1 MIKLSI
7 GSNIVKGPWGGGN
20 QFAISLTNYL
30 RGKGNVIIDHLRD
43 RDIDIILMTDPRK
56 NLVSCKYNQLEI
68 SKYLTKK
75 PDTIVVHRINECDER
90 KGTKNV
96 NNYLKRANR
105 IADHTVFISSFLK
118 GLFIDGGIL
127 DTGNYSVIKNGA
139 DKNVFNIEG
148 RAKWDGRSPIKLV
161 THHWGGNYYK
171 GFDIYRIIDDLIVGK
186 NSNLGIEFNY
196 IGNLPRDFTF
206 KNSKVIAPIAGRSLA
221 DKIKEN
227 HIYITASINEPA
239 GMHHIEGA
247 MCGLPLL
254 YRNSGGIPEYA
265 KGFGVMFDGGD
276 DFTLKLREIISKY
289 DYYYNKMK
297 DYPYNSLL
305 MCYKYEKLFNNL
317 LESRKKFDLGLR
329 RKKYLGIYLK
339 EKFIYKKYKGDF

>member
-1 MIKLSI
+1 MKLSI

-20 QFAISLTNYL
+20 KFAIGLTNYL
-30 RGKGNVIIDHLRD
+30 KDKGSTVIDHLND
-43 RDIDIILMTDPRK
+43 RNIDIILMTEPRK

-68 SKYLTKK
+68 SKYLIRK

-96 NNYLKRANR
+96 NKYLQRANR
-105 IADHTVFISSFLK
+105 VADHTVFISSFLQK
-118 GLFIDGGIL
+118 LFIGGEIL
-127 DTGNYSVIKNGA
+127 DTKNHSVIRNGA
-139 DKNVFNIEG
+139 DNTIFNMKN
-148 RAKWDGRSPIKLV
+148 RTKWDKKSTLKLV

-171 GFDIYRIIDDLIVGK
+171 GFDVYEILDLLVKDKLDNI
-186 NSNLGIEFNY
+186 NLEFNY
-196 IGNLPRDFTF
+196 IGNIPRDFTF
-206 KNSKVIAPIAGRSLA
+206 KNSKVYGPLNGKDLA
-221 DKIKEN
+221 NKIKEN

-265 KGFGVMFDGGD
+265 KSFGVMFDGKD
-276 DFTLKLREIISKY
+276 DFTYKLRELIKNY
-289 DYYYNKMK
+289 DNYYSKMK
-297 DYPYNSLL
+297 NYPYNSKL
-305 MCYKYEKLFNNL
+305 MCSKYEKLLNKL
-317 LESRKKFDLGLR
+317 LANRDKFDLKSR

-339 EKFIYKKYKGDF
+339 EKFIPPEILHA